1 MKIVYL
7 AAGTESTLGGET
19 RVAME
24 LSVAMSKYAEVAII
38 FTGKENRIYHEDGLL
53 KVSLEGGEYTGGEL
67 GVFTPA
73 TVQFYFDFLDSFK
86 PDVIHSH
93 SAWLAPFIGQVWALN
108 HNIPYFY
115 TTHVLPSRISEFF
128 EVSGDSFVYK
138 MMDEAIFKK
147 YFLGYLN
154 NCTSVIALNE
164 IANSQV
170 RKYGY
175 SGNMDIIP
183 NGRFLK
189 GLISLKLA
197 DIKSKKINLIFVGS
211 VTIRKNQEYLLR
223 VMKYLPK
230 NFTLT
235 LVGRFLFD
243 EYAKKFKRLA
253 SKYKNVIVTG
263 GVDPSEIP
271 AYLERSHIFVS
282 ASTAEVQALSVIEA
296 LASGRPV
303 VGLSNETIDE
313 LIDESNGMWL
323 DKDTT
328 PKDFAKAV
336 VAISKLSSAE
346 YGKLSRS
353 ARSRVSTL
361 DWDNIANRTL
371 GLYEKY
377 LLSKES
383 RVGSSKRIREM
394 ILKLPYF
401 PGQTYLLSK
410 YDENIGNIEKIDN
423 VGKMAKLPKGTL
435 VFAGVTIGLAALVFG
450 GMKLSKFIKNSVKK
464 K

>member
-24 LSVAMSKYAEVAII
+24 LSVAMSQYAEVAII

-53 KVSLEGGEYTGGEL
+53 KVSLEGSEYTGGEL

-108 HNIPYFY
+108 HNVPYFY

-138 MMDEAIFKK
+138 MMDEAVFKK

-164 IANSQV
+164 IANSQI
-170 RKYGY
+170 RQYGY
-175 SGNMDIIP
+175 RGNMDIIP

-189 GLISLKLA
+189 DLTSLKLA
-197 DIKSKKINLIFVGS
+197 DIGSKKINLIFVGS
-211 VTIRKNQEYLLR
+211 VTRRKNQEYLLK

-230 NFTLT
+230 SYTLT
-235 LVGRFLFD
+235 LVGRFLFED
-243 EYAKKFKRLA
+243 YAKEFKKLA
-253 SKYKNVIVTG
+253 SKQKNVVVTG
-263 GVDPSEIP
+263 GVDPSEI
-271 AYLERSHIFVS
+271 ASYLEKSHVFVS
-282 ASTAEVQALSVIEA
+282 ASTVEVQALSVIEA

-313 LIDESNGMWL
+313 LIDESNGVWL
-323 DKDTT
+323 SKNTS

-336 VAISKLSSAE
+336 LKVSKLSVAE

-353 ARSRVSTL
+353 ARSRVSAL
-361 DWDNIANRTL
+361 DWDNIAQRTFA
-371 GLYEKY
+371 LYERY
-377 LLSKES
+377 LMTKES
-383 RVGSSKRIREM
+383 RVGNSKKIREM

-401 PGQTYLLSK
+401 PGQTYLLNK
-410 YDENIGNIEKIDN
+410 YDENLINIEKIGS

-450 GMKLSKFIKNSVKK
+450 GLKLSKFIKNSVKK